1 MHSILFFEAL
11 VKMYIY
17 YNYEYFYWFPLSIFS
32 LFIFSFAQR
41 LFPLRQPLVKIAE
54 KRLKAPC
61 FAKTELLFS
70 WFDIIIYN
78 IKGKLPFQALPC
90 TIRAGRSLSSCAVLH
105 FFARCVPG
113 SRRPVFSSAIQ
124 KGSVELKR
132 TLAIFI
138 SLCMA
143 FTGLSPAVAFAQ
155 ESGGLSINM
164 PPADVTVTESDTR
177 PASESTSD
185 GFLDD
190 NFLDDDFFNGGFSD
204 TAESTSQSGPESTSE
219 SVPESSS
226 QSSSESVPV
235 SESTSQSTSESTPK
249 PEAQSVSSSES
260 SSETQEPEEEPEIPT
275 DAEHGAVRVVIS
287 SALALKKDTLFQ
299 VYVNGPTK
307 YHTTV
312 TLPATGGSEIPT
324 VTAYAPQLV
333 PGHYTLVV
341 VADGFA
347 RYTQEFTVDTL
358 LYEVQLFT
366 GVLGGYNYTSG
377 SKHPGLL
384 LIGDVNGDGAVD
396 SADVQ
401 TQVNQLESGSQTASG
416 DLNGDGVVDLA
427 DLQYLSIGYQNTLDT
442 QAYLSTFVPS
452 SSATASTGSDTR
464 VSSGSIESL
473 TSDKASEGVV
483 LKTATGS
490 NISEATPITLDFN
503 FETSAKMEGLLLDAP
518 VGVDNAITQA
528 SIFVNYEKEDGTVE
542 VMEIPYRNGGID
554 LFAAFRS
561 GGKVTAQP
569 DGTLSISFGGQIAVK
584 KVTFV
589 IQGTQKPTNL
599 AEISKVEFLNDME
612 SRIPQPEMNI
622 PEGVSAQ
629 AGNKSFTVTWKPSV
643 NVTGY
648 EVSVSVNGQEETF
661 RTALTSLTVTTFG
674 GKKLVNN
681 TEYTVRVQSLNGTW
695 KSGYS
700 DPVAVTPKP
709 EGKPPAPDNLTL
721 TGLFGRI
728 DAKWKNM
735 EDTDTYTVYYRQK
748 GTETYTPISGL
759 TTNSCTIPDLLS
771 NTVYEVYVT
780 GTNDFGEGPASAVNE
795 ASTANATPAQLPAF
809 QLINFAT
816 GTGALSAHI
825 TSAAHA
831 AGTMENSPLDSG
843 DSALGVFDND
853 YASYY
858 RLNDWDDGAT
868 YPDNGG
874 IRVTLDDTY
883 NIGMISLAQPEDS
896 GYYGRVRVYA
906 KDESGKEQQVSNVTI
921 GQRTDENGRKYYL
934 IKIPGGISTQELRVC
949 VGHPYWMPSVTIAE
963 MRLHTYDS
971 LEDDIFALY
980 ADDLHITLN
989 GNVNEETI
997 NALQT
1002 RLDTPDAGGA
1012 YHPDRALLQKELDNA
1027 RGLLSQT
1034 SLGGSIV
1041 INNAMVP
1048 SRDNGLGITGL
1059 NAWQPLG
1066 VSAAAGEIVVLYVGS
1081 EGSATG
1087 DSTPLE
1093 LVATQQYAEH
1103 NTVSKV
1109 VGSLKIGRNELTIP
1123 QLQTIAAEQ
1132 GGALYVQYAS
1142 NAKYDASK
1150 QYVVRVDGGT
1160 VFPVLNVRG
1169 MTDETQR
1176 NEAIT
1181 AYVQQLEAYVSSL
1194 QASHESEHA
1203 GSSFT
1208 SVSSHEY
1215 DEKTCILN
1223 TTDIVMDHMM
1233 FSVPASQ
1240 ILKGLSG
1247 DSTQK
1252 AQQLASSINAMEQA
1266 MELFYQH
1273 KGLTTLSGA
1282 GDKNDTPWQQLNIRY
1297 QRMFAGAFMY
1307 AAGNHIG
1314 IEWDSVP
1321 GLAAGQ
1327 PVVLDEAG
1335 KYVSGDLF
1343 GWGIAHEIGHEI
1355 NQSAYAVAE
1364 VTNNYFAQL
1373 ATYANGATR
1382 FGYDAV
1388 YDKVTSGTTGPSSDV
1403 FTQLALYWQLHLAYD
1418 KDYEYVMYDDYQTL
1432 LDSRFFARVDTYAR
1446 DTSKAPGSVALKLT
1460 NDTDQ
1465 NLMRLSSAAAE
1476 KNLTDFFTRWGMTPN
1491 AETKTYMEQFPAE
1504 TRTLYYINDAAR
1516 DYIFAHSAEES
1527 TLTVSGKDVLS
1538 DATSASIGAQ
1548 PNQVVFQFALESGV
1562 DASTI
1567 AGYEITRVTY
1577 ENGQP
1582 QRQVVGYTTQTT
1594 FTDTVSSMNN
1604 RTIVYE
1610 VAAVDQFMNRSNVKA
1625 LPALKIAHDGAYGK
1639 DNWTLET
1646 NLVSEQDTT
1655 PPADH
1660 EDPCAP
1666 ETVSAIYTIADNDA
1680 STTYTGTTD
1689 EKDAVIT
1696 VDFHETLEVT
1706 AMKYTVSGGVGSVSC
1721 TVQVSTNG
1729 TDWKDIYTG
1738 TLPEGDETAVVY
1750 FPNEDGDW
1758 VKTYD
1763 ASQLRLTIHN
1773 PAGGTVMLSELDIL
1787 GPTGDN
1793 VELNVQGIGVLKN
1806 DYVYEAET
1814 GEKIPAGSIVL
1825 TGTYKGNPAYNVVMP
1840 FDMEGNVVS
1849 AKDSEGNYHASQ
1861 IILADVPEHGELG
1874 ETSDGTWVYWIEPGN
1889 DFTMPEQIRVEL
1901 YRVDSADTNAGQRLV
1916 SDTLPVSVPAEL
1928 PSITLEP

>member
-1 MHSILFFEAL
+1 MPCANCVGQYTFVCCPSDLCNHGTGAAPPRFFGA
-11 VKMYIY
+11 
-17 YNYEYFYWFPLSIFS
+17 
-32 LFIFSFAQR
+32 
-41 LFPLRQPLVKIAE
+41 
-54 KRLKAPC
+54 
-61 FAKTELLFS
+61 
-70 WFDIIIYN
+70 
-78 IKGKLPFQALPC
+78 IK
-90 TIRAGRSLSSCAVLH
+90 
-105 FFARCVPG
+105 
-113 SRRPVFSSAIQ
+113 
-124 KGSVELKR
+124 KGSVKLKR

-143 FTGLSPAVAFAQ
+143 FTGLAPTAAFAQ
-155 ESGGLSINM
+155 EGSGVPINM
-164 PPADVTVTESDTR
+164 PGADVTVTSSDTR
-177 PASESTSD
+177 PTPESSSD
-185 GFLDD
+185 GFLDE
-190 NFLDDDFFNGGFSD
+190 NFLDDDFFGGGFSD
-204 TAESTSQSGPESTSE
+204 TDESIPESVSESVSESVPESTSE
-219 SVPESSS
+219 SV
-226 QSSSESVPV
+226 SESVSQSV
-235 SESTSQSTSESTPK
+235 SESTSES
-249 PEAQSVSSSES
+249 SFES
-260 SSETQEPEEEPEIPT
+260 SSAVKAPALAAQKAPASSDEAEEETPSENVAT

-287 SALALKKDTLFQ
+287 SALTVKKDTVFQ
-299 VYVNGPTK
+299 VYLNGPTK
-307 YHTTV
+307 FNTKV
-312 TLPATGGSEIPT
+312 TLAATGGASVPT
-324 VTAYAPQLV
+324 TTAYAPQLT
-333 PGHYTLVV
+333 PGRYTLVV

-347 RYTQEFTVDTL
+347 RYTQEIVVDKL

-366 GVLGGYNYTSG
+366 GALGGYDYKAG

-401 TQVNQLESGSQTASG
+401 TCVNQLESEGQSAQI
-416 DLNGDGVVDLA
+416 DLNGDGVLDLS
-427 DLQYLSIGYQNTLDT
+427 DLQYVSIGYQNTLDT
-442 QAYLSTFVPS
+442 QAYVTTFVPAS
-452 SSATASTGSDTR
+452 QATAQTGSDTR
-464 VSSGSIESL
+464 VSSGSISNL
-473 TSDKASEGVV
+473 TDDKNTEGVV
-483 LKTATGS
+483 LQTATGE
-490 NISEATPITLDFN
+490 NISEKTPITVDFN
-503 FETSAKMEGLLLDAP
+503 FENAVNMEGLLLDAP
-518 VGVDNAITQA
+518 VGVDNAITEA
-528 SIFVNYEKEDGTVE
+528 SIFVNYEKPDGSVE
-542 VMEIPYRNGGID
+542 VMEIPYRTGGID

-589 IQGTQKPTNL
+589 IKGTQKPTNL

-622 PEGVSAQ
+622 PEGLSAQ

-648 EVSVSVNGQEETF
+648 EVSVSQNGQEETYQ
-661 RTALTSLTVTTFG
+661 TALTSFTVTSFG

-681 TEYTVRVQSLNGTW
+681 TEYSVRVQSLNGTW
-695 KSGYS
+695 RSGYS
-700 DPVAVTPKP
+700 SPVTVTPKP
-709 EGKPPAPDNLTL
+709 EGKPPAPDNVTL
-721 TGLFGRI
+721 TGLFGRM
-728 DAKWKNM
+728 DVQWKNM

-759 TTNSCTIPDLLS
+759 TANRCTIPDLLN
-771 NTVYEVYVT
+771 NTAYEVYVT

-795 ASTANATPAQLPAF
+795 ASTANATPAQLPTYH
-809 QLINFAT
+809 LLNFSN
-816 GTGALSAHI
+816 GAGVLSAHI
-825 TSAAHA
+825 KSATRAV
-831 AGTMENSPLDSG
+831 GSMQNSTLDSG
-843 DSALGVFDND
+843 DTALGVFDND

-868 YPDNGG
+868 YPDSGG
-874 IRVTLDDTY
+874 IRVTLDDSY
-883 NIGMISLAQPEDS
+883 QIGMISLAQPEDS
-896 GYYGRVRVYA
+896 GYYGRVRLYA
-906 KDESGKEQQVSNVTI
+906 KDESGKEQQVSGVTI
-921 GQRTDENGRKYYL
+921 GQRTDANGRKYYL
-934 IKIPGGISTQELRVC
+934 IKIPGGVTTSELRVC
-949 VGHPYWMPSVTIAE
+949 VGHPYQMPSVTIAE
-963 MRLHTYDS
+963 MRLHLYDS

-1002 RLDTPDAGGA
+1002 RLDTADESGA

-1041 INNAMVP
+1041 LNNTMVP

-1059 NAWQPLG
+1059 NGWQPLG
-1066 VSAAAGEIVVLYVGS
+1066 VSAAAGETVVIYVGS

-1103 NTVSKV
+1103 NTVSKA
-1109 VGSLKIGRNELTIP
+1109 VGSLKIGRNELTVP
-1123 QLQTIAAEQ
+1123 ELQTIAAEK
-1132 GGALYVQYAS
+1132 GGALYVQYS
-1142 NAKYDASK
+1142 GSAKYDASK

-1169 MTDETQR
+1169 MQDETAR
-1176 NEAIT
+1176 SEAIA
-1181 AYVQQLEAYVSSL
+1181 AYIEQLTEYVAALESTHESAHASSSL
-1194 QASHESEHA
+1194 ESVNSHD
-1203 GSSFT
+1203 
-1208 SVSSHEY
+1208 Y

-1240 ILKGLSG
+1240 ILNNLSG
-1247 DSTQK
+1247 DSTQQ
-1252 AQQLASSINAMEQA
+1252 AQQLANSISAMEQA
-1266 MELFYQH
+1266 MKLFYQH
-1273 KGLTTLSGA
+1273 KGLTDLSGA
-1282 GDKNDTPWQQLNIRY
+1282 GDKNHLPYQQLNIRY

-1321 GLAAGQ
+1321 GLASGQ
-1327 PVVLDEAG
+1327 PVVLDDEG

-1355 NQSAYAVAE
+1355 NQSAYVAAE

-1373 ATYANGATR
+1373 ATYANGAVR

-1388 YDKVTSGTTGPSSDV
+1388 YKKVTSNAKGPSSDV

-1418 KDYEYVMYDDYQTL
+1418 KGYEYVLYDDYETL
-1432 LDSRFFARVDTYAR
+1432 FDSRFFARVDTYAR
-1446 DTSKAPGSVALKLT
+1446 DTSKAPGTTALKLT
-1460 NDTDQ
+1460 GEADQ
-1465 NLMRLSSAAAE
+1465 NLMRLASAAAE

-1491 AETKTYMEQFPAE
+1491 AETKAYMEQFAAE
-1504 TRTLYYINDAAR
+1504 TRALYYMNDEAR
-1516 DYIFAHSAEES
+1516 NYQFAHSAEQDS
-1527 TLTVSGKDVLS
+1527 LTVSGKDVLS
-1538 DATSASIGAQ
+1538 DGTTASIGSE
-1548 PNQVVFQFALESGV
+1548 PNQVVFRFALESGV

-1582 QRQVVGYTTQTT
+1582 QRQVAGYTTETT
-1594 FTDTVSSMNN
+1594 FTDTVSAMNN

-1610 VAAVDQFMNRSNVKA
+1610 IAAVDQFMNRSNVKA
-1625 LPALKIAHDGAYGK
+1625 LPALKISHDGAYGK

-1666 ETVSAIYTIADNDA
+1666 EPVSAIQMIADNDT
-1680 STTYTGTTD
+1680 SSNYTGRTQ

-1696 VDFHETLEVT
+1696 LDFHETLEVT
-1706 AMKYTVSGGVGSVSC
+1706 ALKYTVDGGVGDVNC
-1721 TVQVSTNG
+1721 TVQVSTDG
-1729 TDWKDIYTG
+1729 AEWKDVYTG
-1738 TLPEGDETAVVY
+1738 TLPKGENSAVVY
-1750 FPNEDGDW
+1750 LPNEDGDW

-1763 ASQLRLTIHN
+1763 ASQLRLTIHS
-1773 PAGGTVMLSELDIL
+1773 PADGTVTLSELDVL

-1793 VELNVQGIGVLKN
+1793 VELAAQGIGILEN
-1806 DYVYEAET
+1806 DFIYEPAS
-1814 GEKIPAGSIVL
+1814 GEKIPAGSIIL

-1840 FDMEGNVVS
+1840 FDLEGNVISV
-1849 AKDSEGNYHASQ
+1849 KDEEGNYKSSQ

-1874 ETSDGTWVYWIEPGN
+1874 ETSDGTWVYWIEPSE
-1889 DFTMPEQIRVEL
+1889 DYTLPEQIRVEL
-1901 YRVDSADTNAGQRLV
+1901 YRVDAADTNAGQRLV
-1916 SDTLPVSVPAEL
+1916 SDTLPVSVPSEL
-1928 PSITLEP
+1928 PSITIEG

>member
-1 MHSILFFEAL
+1 M
-11 VKMYIY
+11 
-17 YNYEYFYWFPLSIFS
+17 
-32 LFIFSFAQR
+32 
-41 LFPLRQPLVKIAE
+41 
-54 KRLKAPC
+54 
-61 FAKTELLFS
+61 
-70 WFDIIIYN
+70 
-78 IKGKLPFQALPC
+78 
-90 TIRAGRSLSSCAVLH
+90 
-105 FFARCVPG
+105 
-113 SRRPVFSSAIQ
+113 
-124 KGSVELKR
+124 KR

-155 ESGGLSINM
+155 GSGGVSINM
-164 PPADVTVTESDTR
+164 PPADVTVTKSDTR
-177 PASESTSD
+177 PSSESTSD
-185 GFLDD
+185 SFLDE

-204 TAESTSQSGPESTSE
+204 TSESTAQSQSESTSESISVSESTSE
-219 SVPESSS
+219 SVSQSTSQSLPESVSDSTS
-226 QSSSESVPV
+226 QSALENAPKSTSASDSSSESDDAKEETVPDV
-235 SESTSQSTSESTPK
+235 
-249 PEAQSVSSSES
+249 
-260 SSETQEPEEEPEIPT
+260 PT

-287 SALALKKDTLFQ
+287 SALTLKKDTAFQ

-307 YHTTV
+307 FQTTV
-312 TLPATGGSEIPT
+312 TLPATGGSDVPT

-377 SKHPGLL
+377 DKHPGLL
-384 LIGDVNGDGAVD
+384 LIGDVNSDGAVD

-401 TQVNQLESGSQTASG
+401 TCVNHLESGSQSASA

-427 DLQYLSIGYQNTLDT
+427 DLQYVSIGYQNTLDA

-452 SSATASTGSDTR
+452 SYASASAGSDTR
-464 VSSGSIESL
+464 VSSGSVENL
-473 TSDKASEGVV
+473 TSDKASDGVV

-490 NISEATPITLDFN
+490 NISESTPITLDFN
-503 FETSAKMEGLLLDAP
+503 FETAAKMEGLLLDAP
-518 VGVDNAITQA
+518 IGADNSITQA

-542 VMEIPYRNGGID
+542 VMEIPYRTGGID

-561 GGKVTAQP
+561 GGQVTAQP

-589 IQGTQKPTNL
+589 IKGTQKPTNL

-629 AGNKSFTVTWKPSV
+629 AGNKSFTVSWKPSV

-648 EVSVSVNGQEETF
+648 EVAVSLNGQEETF
-661 RTALTSLTVTTFG
+661 RTALTSFTVTSFG

-695 KSGYS
+695 RSGYS
-700 DPVAVTPKP
+700 DPVTVTPKP
-709 EGKPPAPDNLTL
+709 EGKPPAPDNLSL

-771 NTVYEVYVT
+771 NTAYEVYVT

-795 ASTANATPAQLPAF
+795 VSTANATPAQLPSY
-809 QLINFAT
+809 QVLNYST

-825 TSAAHA
+825 TSAVHA
-831 AGTMENSPLDSG
+831 VGTMENSPLDS
-843 DSALGVFDND
+843 DNSALGVFDND

-874 IRVTLDDTY
+874 VRVTLDDTY
-883 NIGMISLAQPEDS
+883 SIGMISLAQPEDS

-921 GQRTDENGRKYYL
+921 GQRTDENGRKFYL
-934 IKIPGGISTQELRVC
+934 IKIPGGVTTQELRVC
-949 VGHPYWMPSVTIAE
+949 VGHPYLMPSVTIAE

-980 ADDLHITLN
+980 ADDLHLTLN
-989 GNVNEETI
+989 GNVNEEAI

-1041 INNAMVP
+1041 LNNTMVP

-1066 VSAAAGEIVVLYVGS
+1066 VSAAAGETVVIYVGS

-1087 DSTPLE
+1087 DAAPLE

-1132 GGALYVQYAS
+1132 GGALYIQYTA

-1169 MTDETQR
+1169 ITDETQR
-1176 NEAIT
+1176 NEAIAT
-1181 AYVQQLEAYVSSL
+1181 YVQQLEEYAASL
-1194 QASHESEHA
+1194 QATHDSAHA
-1203 GSSFT
+1203 GSSLE
-1208 SVSSHEY
+1208 SVNAHEY

-1233 FSVPASQ
+1233 FSVPATQ
-1240 ILKGLSG
+1240 ILSGLSG
-1247 DSTQK
+1247 DSAQK
-1252 AQQLASSINAMEQA
+1252 AQQLASSITAMEQA

-1297 QRMFAGAFMY
+1297 QRMFSGAFMY
-1307 AAGNHIG
+1307 AASNHIG

-1321 GLAAGQ
+1321 GLTTGQ
-1327 PVVLDEAG
+1327 PVVLDETG

-1382 FGYDAV
+1382 FSYEPV
-1388 YDKVTSGTTGPSSDV
+1388 YEKVTSGATGASSDV
-1403 FTQLALYWQLHLAYD
+1403 FTQLVLYWQLHLAYD

-1460 NDTDQ
+1460 NDADQ
-1465 NLMRLSSAAAE
+1465 NLMRLASAAAQ

-1504 TRTLYYINDAAR
+1504 TRALYYMNDAAR
-1516 DYIFAHSAEES
+1516 DYIFAHSEEED
-1527 TLTVSGKDVLS
+1527 TLTVSNKDVLS

-1577 ENGQP
+1577 ENGQE
-1582 QRQVVGYTTQTT
+1582 QRQVAGYTTKTT

-1610 VAAVDQFMNRSNVKA
+1610 VAAVDQFMNRSNVKT
-1625 LPALKIAHDGAYGK
+1625 LPALKISHDGAYGK

-1655 PPADH
+1655 PPADQD
-1660 EDPCAP
+1660 DPCAP
-1666 ETVSAIYTIADNDA
+1666 ETVSAIYTITDNDA
-1680 STTYTGTTD
+1680 STTYTGTTE

-1706 AMKYTVSGGVGSVSC
+1706 AMKYTVSGGVGKVNC

-1729 TDWKDIYTG
+1729 ADWKDIYTG
-1738 TLPEGDETAVVY
+1738 TLPEGENTAVVY

-1763 ASQLRLTIHN
+1763 ASQLRLTIQN
-1773 PAGGTVMLSELDIL
+1773 PTDGTVTLSELDVL

-1793 VELNVQGIGVLKN
+1793 VELTAQGIGVLKN
-1806 DYVYEAET
+1806 DYVYEKET
-1814 GEKIPAGSIVL
+1814 GAKIPAGSTVI

-1849 AKDSEGNYHASQ
+1849 AKDSEGNYQASQ

-1874 ETSDGTWVYWIEPGN
+1874 ETSDGIWVYWIEPGA
-1889 DFTMPEQIRVEL
+1889 DFTLPEQIRVEL
-1901 YRVDSADTNAGQRLV
+1901 YRVDSADTNVGQRLV
-1916 SDTLPVSVPAEL
+1916 SDTLPVDVPAEL
-1928 PSITLEP
+1928 PDITFEP